1 MPRSKKEKINKQPL
15 HALRGMRDILPD
27 EWEYW
32 DYFIKKAET
41 LAKNY
46 GYRFLETPIL
56 EDTSLFIRGTGVD
69 TDIVEKEMYSFAT
82 KGGDNV
88 SLRPEGTPGIVR
100 AYIENGMNVWPHPVK
115 VYYLGPMFRYERPQA
130 GRYRQFHHFGFEAI
144 GEESPILDVQI
155 IQLTWKILESIGLKG
170 LSIQIN
176 SIGCAVC
183 RKAYRKLLID
193 YYEAEKNR
201 LCQDCRRRFVRNPL
215 RLLDCKEEKCMRL
228 AALAPQTID
237 HLCQECHDH
246 FKSVL
251 EYLDELELPYTLNP
265 RLVRGLDYYTRTVFE
280 IWPQGEENFRGSLA
294 GGGRYDDLVEIL
306 GGSSTPAIGSA
317 IGIERVIE
325 ELKVQEIRPS
335 VSPQPKVFLVQLG
348 ELARKK
354 SLKLFSELI
363 EAGIQAAESFSKHS
377 IKSQLKLADK
387 LGAKI
392 ALILGQ
398 KEALDETI
406 IIRDMKS
413 GMQEIVN
420 FKKVIKELKKRIK

>member
-1 MPRSKKEKINKQPL
+1 
-15 HALRGMRDILPD
+15 
-27 EWEYW
+27 
-32 DYFIKKAET
+32 
-41 LAKNY
+41 
-46 GYRFLETPIL
+46 
-56 EDTSLFIRGTGVD
+56 
-69 TDIVEKEMYSFAT
+69 
-82 KGGDNV
+82 
-88 SLRPEGTPGIVR
+88 
-100 AYIENGMNVWPHPVK
+100 
-115 VYYLGPMFRYERPQA
+115 
-130 GRYRQFHHFGFEAI
+130 
-144 GEESPILDVQI
+144 
-155 IQLTWKILESIGLKG
+155 
-170 LSIQIN
+170 
-176 SIGCAVC
+176 
-183 RKAYRKLLID
+183 
-193 YYEAEKNR
+193 
-201 LCQDCRRRFVRNPL
+201 
-215 RLLDCKEEKCMRL
+215 MRL

-280 IWPQGEENFRGSLA
+280 IWSQGEENFRGSLA